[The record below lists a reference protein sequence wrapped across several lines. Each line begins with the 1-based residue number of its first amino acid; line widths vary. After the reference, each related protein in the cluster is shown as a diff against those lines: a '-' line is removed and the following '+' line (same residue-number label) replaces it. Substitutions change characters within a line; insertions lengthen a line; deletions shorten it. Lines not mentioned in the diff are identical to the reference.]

1 MADNKHRTIIKAPK
15 PKKTFIQ
22 MTFLLSLA
30 AFLVFT
36 VMFSI
41 MYVLFRYALKINL
54 SEIYKSMDINSR
66 VPVIILFISSF
77 IVGYALS
84 LLYTHAIISPIHK
97 VIKSMD
103 ELAKGNYKE
112 RLDFGK
118 QANWFEDVSDFTNS
132 FNQMA
137 SELEHTDTLNNDFI
151 NNFSHEFKTPIVSIA
166 GFAKLLKKGNL
177 PPETQIEYLNI
188 IEQESLR
195 LSDLALSVLNLI
207 KIENQT
213 VLTNVT
219 KFNLSEQLRNSILLF
234 EDKWENKKI
243 NLQLDF
249 DEFYIRANEE
259 LLKQVWINLLDNAIK
274 YSPIN
279 ETVSVSIK
287 RKEHSTIVS
296 IANTGSEI
304 SPYSQKHI
312 FNKFYQADE
321 SHSTKGSGIG
331 LAVVKKIVSLHRGE
345 VSVISGNKKTIFAVT
360 IPDIL

>member
-1 MADNKHRTIIKAPK
+1 MTNKNRIFNKAPK

-22 MTFLLSLA
+22 MTFLLALV
-30 AFLVFT
+30 AFLVFS

-41 MYVLFRYALKINL
+41 MYVLFRYALNINL
-54 SEIYKSMDINSR
+54 TEIYKTLDISNR
-66 VPVIILFISSF
+66 VLVIILFVTSF
-77 IVGYALS
+77 IAGYALS
-84 LLYTHAIISPIHK
+84 LLYTHVIISPIHK
-97 VIKSMD
+97 VIRSMD

-118 QANWFEDVSDFTNS
+118 QANWFEAVGDFTDS

-137 SELEHTDTLNNDFI
+137 SELEHTETLNNDFM

-177 PPETQIEYLNI
+177 TPQEQLDYLNI

-195 LSDLALSVLNLI
+195 LSDMSLSVLNLI

-219 KFNLSEQLRNSILLF
+219 KFNLSEQIRNSILLLGN
-234 EDKWENKKI
+234 KWETKEL

-274 YSPIN
+274 FAPN
-279 ETVSVSIK
+279 GETISVSIK
-287 RKEHSTIVS
+287 RKDRSTVVS
-296 IANTGSEI
+296 ITNTGSEI

-321 SHSTKGSGIG
+321 SHSSQGSGIG
-331 LAVVKKIVSLHRGE
+331 LAVVKKIVSLHRGD
-345 VSVISGNKKTIFAVT
+345 VCVISGNKKTIFVVT
-360 IPDIL
+360 VPDIL